1 MSMTCKERD
10 VPPDASAFTLILASC
25 RAWRGG
31 RSHTRPERFGS
42 LVQSLYK
49 YIDLAL
55 VCVHAMGFLV
65 MGMREEPKWAKKQL
79 CGRLGGITTTPWR
92 GGHTDPHLSSSSCL
106 ERLAAT
112 ASPRPRQWERP
123 GRYTPNDRKLPPSY
137 FIQREFLLLS
147 MASPAW
153 NAKML
158 RLFDQPALDDLCM
171 NMKTWTRYSNK
182 LTNKHRQAVNIEK
195 QVKSRKTN
203 NLPSARYTLTQL
215 LYRQRS
221 CTASHA
227 VGWTWTLC

>member
-92 GGHTDPHLSSSSCL
+92 GGLTDPHLSSSSCL

-112 ASPRPRQWERP
+112 ASPRPRQ
-123 GRYTPNDRKLPPSY
+123 
-137 FIQREFLLLS
+137 
-147 MASPAW
+147 
-153 NAKML
+153 
-158 RLFDQPALDDLCM
+158 
-171 NMKTWTRYSNK
+171 
-182 LTNKHRQAVNIEK
+182 
-195 QVKSRKTN
+195 
-203 NLPSARYTLTQL
+203 
-215 LYRQRS
+215 
-221 CTASHA
+221 
-227 VGWTWTLC
+227 